1 MDHANNRSVYFF
13 GIDEVRKL
21 TLMATRDSL
30 ETYYQDGSIHCHRAR
45 SKRSAAHTANRKP
58 RNVWASGRVQ
68 RYRTAGP
75 R

>member
-1 MDHANNRSVYFF
+1 MAHANNRSQYFF
-13 GIDEVRKL
+13 GIDQVRKL

-30 ETYYQDGSIHCHRAR
+30 ETYYQDGSIHCNRAR
-45 SKRSAAHTANRKP
+45 SKRSAVHDASRQP

-68 RYRTAGP
+68 QYRTAGP